1 MRSSLFSSSSAM
13 LLHLLAFAFLGLPF
27 VSQRQIAA
35 ASPLN
40 PVEKSTTSS
49 SELSAPLSIEGLSKR
64 AVPSTDEIVAMID
77 KNDKVGLKP
86 SVFWTA
92 FYDYPGPKA
101 YFTVRNWGIEKFG
114 QRCNFYLYTDLLSS
128 KNYESMK
135 SRPQTEQEEYLQI
148 RHLSKAYARRS
159 KGTVYVLIP
168 DGREPDKS
176 SVWQVWEAPVLT
188 RRPDAIDEI
197 IRVSY
202 PSGKEDSIWK
212 KGDKALYDPV
222 PPGKV

>member
-1 MRSSLFSSSSAM
+1 M

-40 PVEKSTTSS
+40 PVKSTTSS
-49 SELSAPLSIEGLSKR
+49 SEFSAPLSIEGLSKR

-101 YFTVRNWGIEKFG
+101 YFTVRNWGIEKSASVATSTSILIYYPA
-114 QRCNFYLYTDLLSS
+114 RI
-128 KNYESMK
+128 M
-135 SRPQTEQEEYLQI
+135 SR
-148 RHLSKAYARRS
+148 
-159 KGTVYVLIP
+159 
-168 DGREPDKS
+168 
-176 SVWQVWEAPVLT
+176 
-188 RRPDAIDEI
+188 
-197 IRVSY
+197 
-202 PSGKEDSIWK
+202 
-212 KGDKALYDPV
+212 
-222 PPGKV
+222 